1 MKIARRDIDHW
12 LRSWSGWALAALL
25 ALGMQ
30 TAGADTVDPA
40 DPAVYGLGV
49 HAPSTPLDDA
59 ALGSVRGLGAD
70 WGLKVDD
77 RVAVVLWD
85 ELNKQS
91 TPAGEGN
98 GQITVDHGSNNR
110 QMNSIQISRQ

>member
-1 MKIARRDIDHW
+1 M
-12 LRSWSGWALAALL
+12 AALL

-40 DPAVYGLGV
+40 DLATYGLGA
-49 HAPSTPLDDA
+49 HTLNAPLDDA
-59 ALGSVRGLGAD
+59 ALGRVRGRGAD
-70 WGLKVDD
+70 WGLRGDD

-91 TPAGEGN
+91 TPAGEGS